1 MNPRLP
7 LRGGW
12 LISSVRS
19 GQTGGALLMVD
30 LSTLSTYAAVARCQI
45 EFIDWGQLDLLSTK
59 AFHEKAG
66 RSQVGRLFFRWA
78 KFFSCPAFANSI
90 LHQCSVCPFQ
100 ETRGQ
105 HRGKTPSPDHHRPRG
120 LLLASSYLCF
130 WGKGRRDIVLDG
142 TLQWCF
148 EESAFFP
155 NGDCSNKPL
164 WWEWPNNRDSDL
176 DAKWKTLG
184 KPTALR
190 VKLRGNLSSIGLHGH
205 LGAYHRE
212 VQPITLLSVSA
223 ASRCQWTWVEETR

>member
-1 MNPRLP
+1 MTDDKSP
-7 LRGGW
+7 LR
-12 LISSVRS
+12 SFD
-19 GQTGGALLMVD
+19 GALSDIGCLRQLPFCKNV
-30 LSTLSTYAAVARCQI
+30 LSARSKEQEANIVARRQVQI
-45 EFIDWGQLDLLSTK
+45 II
-59 AFHEKAG
+59 A
-66 RSQVGRLFFRWA
+66 VGVA
-78 KFFSCPAFANSI
+78 AC
-90 LHQCSVCPFQ
+90 VV
-100 ETRGQ
+100 
-105 HRGKTPSPDHHRPRG
+105 G
-120 LLLASSYLCF
+120 LVL

-142 TLQWCF
+142 TLQWGF

-176 DAKWKTLG
+176 DAKWKALG

-223 ASRCQWTWVEETR
+223 ASRCQWTWVKETP